1 MEISPV
7 TGVRIAPT
15 IKTRET
21 GLGMPGVF
29 EVEYSS
35 RTDDETYSPSN
46 TEAASGAEEDEAEGG
61 EDEEGE
67 SESRVQAVEGGSK
80 RQVNYFA

>member
-7 TGVRIAPT
+7 SGIRIAPMM
-15 IKTRET
+15 KTRET
-21 GLGMPGVF
+21 FLGMPEVF

-46 TEAASGAEEDEAEGG
+46 PKAASGAEEE

-67 SESRVQAVEGGSK
+67 DAESEPRVQAIEGSGK